1 VAYQAIVPGGAS
13 TGAALNLQRRLALV
27 DGRIGLRN
35 KHVAD
40 LGCGQGD
47 YVRGLLAFTPDV
59 VGVEYSESAVELY
72 RSAHPGDQRVELGDI
87 QRLRFADESFDVVLL
102 NEVLE
107 HVPDDRLALR
117 EARRVLRPD
126 GHLVIFS
133 PNRLHPF
140 ETHGADTLKGKS
152 IPVYAPFLPY
162 VPLSLGRRFVKYRAR
177 NYWPSDLRRLLRAEG
192 FDVQHHTFVWQTF
205 ENISGAMPSGMSRVA
220 PALRAVSMRLERTP
234 ALRRFGVSQLL
245 VARIVHGVT

>member
-1 VAYQAIVPGGAS
+1 MAYEAIVPSGGS

-27 DGRIGLRN
+27 DRLVSLRG
-35 KHVAD
+35 KRVAD

-47 YVRGLLAFTPDV
+47 YVRGLLAYTPHV
-59 VGVEYSESAVELY
+59 SGVEYFEAAVQRY
-72 RSAHPGDQRVELGDI
+72 RSTYPGEDRVEAGDI
-87 QRLRFADESFDVVLL
+87 QRLRFADGSFDVVLL

-126 GHLVIFS
+126 GHLVVFS
-133 PNRLHPF
+133 PNRFHPF
-140 ETHGADTLKGKS
+140 ETHGADTLKGKA

-162 VPLSLGRRFVKYRAR
+162 VPLWIGRRFVRYRAR
-177 NYWPSDLRRLLRAEG
+177 NYWPRDLRRLLMSEG

-205 ENISGAMPSGMSRVA
+205 ENISGAMPRGMARVA
-220 PALRAVSMRLERTP
+220 PLLRALSMRLERTP
-234 ALRRFGVSQLL
+234 VLRRAGVSQLL
-245 VARIVHGVT
+245 VAGVAAAQ